1 MDSLTKRETFLPFFK
16 PEIDEN
22 EINAVTEV
30 LKSGWLTTGPNVLK
44 FEEIIK
50 QFTGVKHAIA
60 VNSCTAG
67 LHIML
72 DALDIKQGDEVIT
85 TPFTFTATANVIVHL
100 GGKPVFVDI
109 EEDTYNIDPE
119 EIRKAITSKTKAI
132 MIVHYAGHSCDM
144 DKIMS
149 IASEYKIP
157 VVEDCAHAIDCYYK
171 GKHVGNFGAGGV
183 LSFYAN
189 KNLTTG
195 EGGMILT
202 NDDEIAEKARIL
214 RLHGISKDAW
224 KRYSQSGKWYY
235 EVEKCGYKYNFPD
248 ILAVIGIEQF
258 KKFKRFQSRRK
269 EIVQRYNE
277 GLKELNVFKLP
288 SNKEYNTH
296 AYHIYPIVLKEN
308 NIDRGKFIEDLTAE
322 NIGLSVH
329 FIPLHLQPYFQ
340 KTFGYKLGDF
350 PVSEKIYSG
359 LITLPLFPLM
369 TNDDVDYVISSI
381 KKVLKQ

>member
-1 MDSLTKRETFLPFFK
+1 MDTRRDTFLPFFK
-16 PEIDEN
+16 PDIDDN
-22 EINAVTEV
+22 EINAVVDV
-30 LKSGWLTTGPNVLK
+30 LKSGWLTTGPNTVK
-44 FEEIIK
+44 FEELIK
-50 QFTGVKHAIA
+50 EFTGSKHAIA

-72 DALDIKQGDEVIT
+72 AAIDIQPGDEVIT

-119 EIRKAITSKTKAI
+119 KIRKAITPKTKAI

-144 DKIMS
+144 EKIMQIS
-149 IASEYKIP
+149 NEHKIP
-157 VVEDCAHAIDCYYK
+157 VIEDCAHAIDCYYN
-171 GKHVGNFGAGGV
+171 GKHVGNFGIGGV

-189 KNLTTG
+189 KNLTTA

-202 NDDEIAEKARIL
+202 NDDDIAEKAKIL
-214 RLHGISKDAW
+214 SLHGISKDAW

-235 EVEKCGYKYNFPD
+235 EVEKCGFKYNLPD
-248 ILAVIGIEQF
+248 ILAVIGIEQL
-258 KKFKRFQSRRK
+258 KKLKRFQERRK

-277 GLKELNVFKLP
+277 GLRDLNVLKLP
-288 SNKEYNTH
+288 ANKDYNTH
-296 AYHIYPIVLKEN
+296 AYHIYPIVITDKS
-308 NIDRGKFIEDLTAE
+308 IDRNEFIEKLTAE

-350 PVSEKIYSG
+350 PVAEKTYFG
-359 LITLPLFPLM
+359 LVTLPLFPLM
-369 TNDDVDYVISSI
+369 TNEDVDYVISSI
-381 KKVLKQ
+381 KNTLK